1 MAQSEH
7 IKEQVNKLK
16 QELIL
21 GKAIDLFYERGYRGA
36 SMGTIASELGVTK
49 PFLYY
54 RYKSKADVLAE
65 VFARAESL
73 ALAELLEQLA
83 SDSPPDV
90 KLRNIVRQLVEIA
103 LDNQKLLAVF
113 YTEERNLPP
122 RKIAKSRKI
131 RVEWQENLGKLLE
144 EGKRKKIFH
153 YGDVEITVHAI
164 LGSVLWSYHW
174 YPEYGSKRRDH
185 IVRELTNTALA
196 LVGFEAPK

>member
-7 IKEQVNKLK
+7 IREQVNKLK

-73 ALAELLEQLA
+73 ALAEMVAQL
-83 SDSPPDV
+83 SSNDPPDV

-113 YTEERNLPP
+113 YTEERNLP
-122 RKIAKSRKI
+122 SRKI
-131 RVEWQENLGKLLE
+131 TKARKIRIEWQENLAKLLE
-144 EGKRKKIFH
+144 DGKRKKLFH
-153 YGDVEITVHAI
+153 YGDVEITVHAL
-164 LGSVLWSYHW
+164 LGCVLWSYHW
-174 YPEYGSKRRDH
+174 YPEYGKKQRDH
-185 IVRELTNTALA
+185 VVAELTSAALA
-196 LVGFEAPK
+196 MVGCAPK